1 MDAVIYQIA
10 SLQPWAIGALA
21 AGLLVLAVVTAYL
34 WLRRGVWLAEHRGQ
48 QHARHRW
55 HWYVQTTRKME
66 QRRIQREIAQG
77 KRPPSV
83 TLEIHKATHGQRSH
97 IQQQIE
103 RVKVRHGKV
112 RE

>member
-1 MDAVIYQIA
+1 MYSVAYWFT
-10 SLQPWAIGALA
+10 SLQPWEIGAIAASLA
-21 AGLLVLAVVTAYL
+21 VLATLLVYL

-48 QHARHRW
+48 QHARKRW
-55 HWYVQTTRKME
+55 HWYVQATRRME
-66 QRRIQREIAQG
+66 QRKIQREIAQG

-112 RE
+112 R